1 MISSSACTALFG
13 VVRNPSLLLQSTM
26 NANHHLQF
34 LQQHR
39 PVGPPSGQLPRLAQ
53 VQMQQQRHL
62 QQQRQMLMN
71 QHIPHQSAHQQLQQQ
86 PQIPNQQVPPQG
98 LSGNPFLAALTSG
111 FNQNAS
117 LGATDPPSQALL
129 SQPSENLRVEQYAD
143 QLQQHRAFSRAQPR
157 PSSQMRNQ
165 ASLVRHQMSLQQV
178 PVIKDVW
185 KFNAEFEFSNLRS
198 FACDKTSDVYI
209 LIHQEI
215 PGIVSRPVGTFKSSS
230 DYHYQTLRTNADLLN
245 IIQLSLCCVK
255 IRDGEVSNSIIW
267 QFNFAYDI
275 GTEMYNEEH
284 LSMLSQSALIHF
296 NMHKLEGIPHSTFA
310 ELFIESGLLLDP
322 LINWLSYHSGYD
334 LGFLVSLLTNDILPT
349 EESEFFW
356 WCIKYFPSFYDLK
369 YLGSQLAPPTSGGKI
384 ISPNQKPSEFGGV
397 EAVQNVGEFGK
408 GSSSSNKPSVE
419 YLAEEL
425 NLLPISPLIRQ
436 FFTANTQVTG
446 QHQQMTSTLHA
457 YLLMECFKELLNRAD
472 FDLRQLEK
480 FKAFIW
486 GLGPVS
492 SAAKMETENSPSKAQ
507 NW

>member
-1 MISSSACTALFG
+1 
-13 VVRNPSLLLQSTM
+13 
-26 NANHHLQF
+26 
-34 LQQHR
+34 
-39 PVGPPSGQLPRLAQ
+39 
-53 VQMQQQRHL
+53 
-62 QQQRQMLMN
+62 
-71 QHIPHQSAHQQLQQQ
+71 
-86 PQIPNQQVPPQG
+86 
-98 LSGNPFLAALTSG
+98 
-111 FNQNAS
+111 
-117 LGATDPPSQALL
+117 
-129 SQPSENLRVEQYAD
+129 
-143 QLQQHRAFSRAQPR
+143 
-157 PSSQMRNQ
+157 MRNQ
-165 ASLVRHQMSLQQV
+165 PSLVRHQVSLQQV

-185 KFNAEFEFSNLRS
+185 KFNTEFEFSNLRN
-198 FACDKTSDVYI
+198 FACDKTSDVFI

-267 QFNFAYDI
+267 QFNFEYDI
-275 GTEMYNEEH
+275 SSEMYNEEH

-296 NMHKLEGIPHSTFA
+296 NMHKVEGISHSTFS

-349 EESEFFW
+349 EENDFFW
-356 WCIKYFPSFYDLK
+356 WCVKYFPNFFDLK
-369 YLGSQLAPPTSGGKI
+369 YLGSQMASSSSGGKL
-384 ISPNQKPSEFGGV
+384 ISPNQKPGEFGGI
-397 EAVQNVGEFGK
+397 EAAQNVGEFSK

-457 YLLMECFKELLNRAD
+457 YLLMECFKELLNRAE

-480 FKAFIW
+480 FKGFIW

-492 SAAKMETENSPSKAQ
+492 SAKLDTDSTPSKAQ